1 MVLDA
6 HLVLQAEVSA
16 DGGGLRDVR
25 VVYGVGEVEPGE
37 RRAPVVAGE
46 HAGGEQ
52 RPEDGVGVVVPHEN
66 GDLEPHVHAHPVE
79 QVPQE
84 DRARVDVEHLVH
96 SVVRIIVER
105 LVHPLERVAVRLA
118 DTAEVAGDG
127 PRSAEVDVGAVDAL
141 GVQRLDAGR
150 AQYLDRGADCG
161 EVAAVGLL
169 LFHLAHADEAA
180 RENLPLFHRLPDFGE
195 QPREVLERA
204 DLERRGLGKVV
215 VPHGALGV
223 DAGAVVGEG
232 DELPLVAERGQ
243 PFEVLHEGGVHP
255 LQLLDERLRLSRLA
269 GPFVDVAY
277 RAVLGD
283 DPPEVGQDGV
293 FGVRQIL
300 VDLLENVR
308 VDAELLKCH
317 RCFLLIIVLGYKKP
331 GASEMLIS
339 KTPGGSVRS
348 VGALRSGRVAAHHH
362 GEKVTEARSMR
373 RPIQ

>member
-1 MVLDA
+1 
-6 HLVLQAEVSA
+6 
-16 DGGGLRDVR
+16 
-25 VVYGVGEVEPGE
+25 
-37 RRAPVVAGE
+37 
-46 HAGGEQ
+46 
-52 RPEDGVGVVVPHEN
+52 
-66 GDLEPHVHAHPVE
+66 
-79 QVPQE
+79 
-84 DRARVDVEHLVH
+84 
-96 SVVRIIVER
+96 
-105 LVHPLERVAVRLA
+105 VAVRLA
-118 DTAEVAGDG
+118 DAAEVAGDG

-161 EVAAVGLL
+161 KVAAVGFL
-169 LFHLAHADEAA
+169 LFHLAHADEASG
-180 RENLPLFHRLPDFGE
+180 ENLPLFHSLPDFGE

-204 DLERRGLGKVV
+204 DLERRGLGEVV

-255 LQLLDERLRLSRLA
+255 FQFLDERRHFSGFA

-277 RAVLGD
+277 RAVFGD
-283 DPPEVGQDGV
+283 DPPEVGEHGV

-348 VGALRSGRVAAHHH
+348 VRRPTLREGRCTSSWRKSYRSAKHAKTGSIKSCSQDSFLFHGMEHSSREYRFCHFVMARSAMEPVACYRRTSAGCSARVAPAAHCSRAASASA
-362 GEKVTEARSMR
+362 VRLT
-373 RPIQ
+373 PP